1 FVFICA
7 QPEGPVVDQASIFTN
22 LGEPLSLE
30 AINEEAVDDMTVG
43 ELAFASAFFSQR
55 LSERLAQ
62 PESLAEITTFHNAT
76 GADWSGH
83 ESRRSSDNALS
94 REPVSPQNLVET
106 FHAVMAIIDKQER
119 TQEASMT
126 NLARKLDVGIK
137 SQEAYLGVPEG
148 IRGFRETKEV
158 LRLTLRM
165 SGHRANRILA
175 RARYVTHTADVDR
188 STADTNPKLPGLAAS
203 YAAGNI
209 PSENIDRIIQMD
221 EDLTKY

>member
-1 FVFICA
+1 TLKRLRSRSTWDKIELITDHHFYTPVFRSLLSFFICA

-62 PESLAEITTFHNAT
+62 PESLAEIATFHKAT

-83 ESRRSSDNALS
+83 ETQRIGEDASS
-94 REPVSPQNLVET
+94 REPVAPQNHVDT
-106 FHAVMAIIDKQER
+106 FPALMAIMAKQER
-119 TQEASMT
+119 TQEAAMT
-126 NLARKLDVGIK
+126 NLVRKLDVGIK

-158 LRLTLRM
+158 LRQTLRM

-175 RARYVTHTADVDR
+175 R
-188 STADTNPKLPGLAAS
+188 
-203 YAAGNI
+203 
-209 PSENIDRIIQMD
+209 
-221 EDLTKY
+221 

>member
-1 FVFICA
+1 
-7 QPEGPVVDQASIFTN
+7 
-22 LGEPLSLE
+22 GEPLSLE

-62 PESLAEITTFHNAT
+62 PESLAEIATFHKAT

-83 ESRRSSDNALS
+83 ETQRIGEDASS
-94 REPVSPQNLVET
+94 REPVAPQNHVDT
-106 FHAVMAIIDKQER
+106 FSGLTAIMAIQDR
-119 TQEASMT
+119 TQGAAMT
-126 NLARKLDVGIK
+126 NLLRNLDVGIK
-137 SQEAYLGVPEG
+137 GQEACLGVPEG
-148 IRGFRETKEV
+148 IRGFREPKEV
-158 LRLTLRM
+158 LRQPLRM

-188 STADTNPKLPGLAAS
+188 STADTNPKLPDLAAS

-209 PSENIDRIIQMD
+209 PSEYFYHINLITDK
-221 EDLTKY
+221 L